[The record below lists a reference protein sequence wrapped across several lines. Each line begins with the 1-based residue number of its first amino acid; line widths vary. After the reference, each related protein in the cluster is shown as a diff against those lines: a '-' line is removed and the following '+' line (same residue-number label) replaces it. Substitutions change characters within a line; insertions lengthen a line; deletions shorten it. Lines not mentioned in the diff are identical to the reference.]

1 VRKQSGRQSEE
12 QSWRRSGII
21 EDTKA
26 GDKVN
31 WRLSETIGRQV
42 GDSWETMFQGS
53 QNPAS
58 LYARKEKPKYHPQLR
73 D

>member
-1 VRKQSGRQSEE
+1 VRKQSGTQSEE

>member
-1 VRKQSGRQSEE
+1 LA
-12 QSWRRSGII
+12 RSGII

-73 D
+73 RLKPNSFLLGTT